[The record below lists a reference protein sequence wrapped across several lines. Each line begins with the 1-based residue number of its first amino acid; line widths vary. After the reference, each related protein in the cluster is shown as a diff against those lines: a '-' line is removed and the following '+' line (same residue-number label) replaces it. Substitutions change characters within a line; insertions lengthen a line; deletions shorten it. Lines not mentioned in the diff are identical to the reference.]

1 MARRIKTASGI
12 TITLRNPAE
21 KAKRYA
27 SQMKAGKVRETGKKL
42 GPVDMAYRAGY
53 LDARKD
59 NAKCFNAQGKAGIK
73 TRTNVKKK

>member
-1 MARRIKTASGI
+1 MAKRIKTASGV

-27 SQMKAGKVRETGKKL
+27 SQLKSGKVRETGVKL
-42 GPVDMAYRAGY
+42 TPTDMAYRAGY

-59 NAKCFNAQGKAGIK
+59 NAKCFNARKK
-73 TRTNVKKK
+73 VVRKKPSTSKKK